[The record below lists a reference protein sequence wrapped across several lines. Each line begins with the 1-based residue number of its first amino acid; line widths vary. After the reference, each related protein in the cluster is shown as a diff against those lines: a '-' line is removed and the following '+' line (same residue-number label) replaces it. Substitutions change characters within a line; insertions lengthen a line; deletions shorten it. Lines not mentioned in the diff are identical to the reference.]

1 MKIELMV
8 VMLALAAV
16 ACTEAQP
23 APVSATSMKTAA
35 PPPACPLGVSGA
47 RVAYEDTESGGR
59 LTLTAPPAQL
69 DDLRRRAR
77 DAAAMHGPARQ
88 GEGHEGRHAMGGEH
102 GLRPMQLPPSR
113 GEAQDLEGGAR
124 IDLTPYDAA
133 DLTVLRAKLRDR
145 AHEMMAS
152 CE

>member
-1 MKIELMV
+1 MKTLSLIVMV
-8 VMLALAAV
+8 ALVTV

-23 APVSATSMKTAA
+23 APVTATSMKTAA
-35 PPPACPLGVSGA
+35 PAACPLGVPGA
-47 RVAYEDTESGGR
+47 RVAYEDTEHGGR
-59 LTLTAPPAQL
+59 LTLTASPAQV

-77 DAAAMHGPARQ
+77 DAAALHGPARQ

-113 GEAQDLEGGAR
+113 GEEQDLEGGAR

-133 DLTVLRAKLRDR
+133 DLPVLRARLRDR
-145 AHEMMAS
+145 AREMMAS
-152 CE
+152 CD